1 MRLQRRIFLI
11 TGLCALLL
19 FGFLR
24 LQPNNDFSPNNPGSE
39 IVFLVQDGELGS
51 SIAQNLENQGVVKS
65 AAKFIEEFNRD
76 PKASG
81 ISPGSH
87 SIQTQIPARTAIEQL
102 LDPKRMKSA
111 LVVREGSTFAS
122 VLSLLKTNEN
132 IARTKTGYGAVK
144 PVYANPR
151 NSLEGSLFP
160 ARYSFEANTSVERA
174 LKTMVAKAKS
184 EYTRLGVDAGFDKY
198 KPFEVLTIAS
208 MVQIEGDPSNFSKVA
223 RVIYNRLR
231 IGMALQLNA
240 TVQYATNSQGQI
252 MLSNKATKI
261 NSPYNTYR
269 FAGLPPTPIANPSN
283 DAIVATLNPDNG
295 DWLYFITVAPKDT
308 RFTKDFT
315 EFSEWNTEFNKNVAA
330 GKFK

>member
-39 IVFLVQDGELGS
+39 ILFLVQDGELGS

-151 NSLEGSLFP
+151 NSLEGSLSP

-283 DAIVATLNPDNG
+283 DAIVATLNPANG

>member
-39 IVFLVQDGELGS
+39 ILFLVQDGELGS

-283 DAIVATLNPDNG
+283 DAIVATLNPAKG

>member
-198 KPFEVLTIAS
+198 EPFEVLTIAS

-283 DAIVATLNPDNG
+283 DAIVATLNPAKG

>member
-65 AAKFIEEFNRD
+65 ATKFIEEFNRD

-87 SIQTQIPARTAIEQL
+87 LIQTQIPARTAIEQL

-122 VLSLLKTNEN
+122 VLSLLKKNEN
-132 IARTKTGYGAVK
+132 IDRTKTGYGSVK
-144 PVYANPR
+144 PVYANSR

-160 ARYSFEANTSVERA
+160 ARYSFEANTSVEKA

-184 EYTRLGVDAGFDKY
+184 EYTRLGVDAGFEKY

-223 RVIYNRLR
+223 RVIYNRLK

-283 DAIVATLNPDNG
+283 DAIEATLNPAMG

-308 RFTKDFT
+308 RFTKDFS
-315 EFSEWNTEFNKNVAA
+315 EFSEWNIEFNKNVAA

>member
-65 AAKFIEEFNRD
+65 ATKFIEEFNRD

-122 VLSLLKTNEN
+122 VFSLLKKNEN
-132 IARTKTGYGAVK
+132 IDRTKTGYGSVK
-144 PVYANPR
+144 PVYANSR

-160 ARYSFEANTSVERA
+160 ARYSFEANTSVEKA

-223 RVIYNRLR
+223 RVIYNRLK

-283 DAIVATLNPDNG
+283 DAIEATLNPAIG

>member
-1 MRLQRRIFLI
+1 
-11 TGLCALLL
+11 
-19 FGFLR
+19 
-24 LQPNNDFSPNNPGSE
+24 
-39 IVFLVQDGELGS
+39 
-51 SIAQNLENQGVVKS
+51 
-65 AAKFIEEFNRD
+65 
-76 PKASG
+76 
-81 ISPGSH
+81 
-87 SIQTQIPARTAIEQL
+87 
-102 LDPKRMKSA
+102 MKSA

-283 DAIVATLNPDNG
+283 DAIVATLNPANG

>member
-39 IVFLVQDGELGS
+39 IVFLIQDGELGS

-151 NSLEGSLFP
+151 NSLEGSLSP

-198 KPFEVLTIAS
+198 EPFEVLTIAS

>member
-39 IVFLVQDGELGS
+39 IVFLIQDGELGS

-198 KPFEVLTIAS
+198 EPFEVLTIAS

>member
-1 MRLQRRIFLI
+1 LI
-11 TGLCALLL
+11 
-19 FGFLR
+19 
-24 LQPNNDFSPNNPGSE
+24 
-39 IVFLVQDGELGS
+39 QDGELGS

-283 DAIVATLNPDNG
+283 DAIVATLNPANG

>member
-39 IVFLVQDGELGS
+39 ILFLVQDGELGS

>member
-39 IVFLVQDGELGS
+39 IVFLIQDGELGS

-132 IARTKTGYGAVK
+132 IARMKTGYGAVK

>member
-39 IVFLVQDGELGS
+39 IVFLIQDGELGS

-151 NSLEGSLFP
+151 NSLEGSLSP

>member
-39 IVFLVQDGELGS
+39 IVFLIQDGELGS

-132 IARTKTGYGAVK
+132 IARMKTGYGAVK

-308 RFTKDFT
+308 RFTKDYT

>member
-65 AAKFIEEFNRD
+65 ATKFIEEFNRD

-122 VLSLLKTNEN
+122 VLSLLKKNEN
-132 IARTKTGYGAVK
+132 IDRTKTGYGSVK
-144 PVYANPR
+144 PVYANSR

-160 ARYSFEANTSVERA
+160 ARYSFEANTSVEKA

-223 RVIYNRLR
+223 RVIYNRLK

-283 DAIVATLNPDNG
+283 DAIEATLNPAIG

-308 RFTKDFT
+308 RFTKDFS

>member
-1 MRLQRRIFLI
+1 
-11 TGLCALLL
+11 
-19 FGFLR
+19 
-24 LQPNNDFSPNNPGSE
+24 
-39 IVFLVQDGELGS
+39 
-51 SIAQNLENQGVVKS
+51 
-65 AAKFIEEFNRD
+65 
-76 PKASG
+76 
-81 ISPGSH
+81 
-87 SIQTQIPARTAIEQL
+87 
-102 LDPKRMKSA
+102 MKSA

-132 IARTKTGYGAVK
+132 IARTKAGYGSVK
-144 PVYANPR
+144 PVYANSR

-198 KPFEVLTIAS
+198 NPLEVLTIAS

-223 RVIYNRLR
+223 RVIYNRLK

-283 DAIVATLNPDNG
+283 DAIEASLNPAVG

-308 RFTKDFT
+308 RFTKDFK
-315 EFSEWNTEFNKNVAA
+315 EFSEWNTEFNKNVAS

>member
-1 MRLQRRIFLI
+1 LI
-11 TGLCALLL
+11 
-19 FGFLR
+19 
-24 LQPNNDFSPNNPGSE
+24 
-39 IVFLVQDGELGS
+39 QDGELGS

-283 DAIVATLNPDNG
+283 DAIVATLNPAKG

>member
-65 AAKFIEEFNRD
+65 ATKFIEEFNKD

-87 SIQTQIPARTAIEQL
+87 SIQTRIPARTAIEQL
-102 LDPKRMKSA
+102 LDPKRMKSV

-132 IARTKTGYGAVK
+132 IARTKTGYGSVK
-144 PVYANPR
+144 PVYTNSR

-184 EYTRLGVDAGFDKY
+184 EYTRLGVDAGFEKY

-223 RVIYNRLR
+223 RVIYNRLK

-283 DAIVATLNPDNG
+283 DAIEATLNPAMG

-308 RFTKDFT
+308 RFTKDFS
-315 EFSEWNTEFNKNVAA
+315 EFSEWNIEFNKNVAA

>member
-65 AAKFIEEFNRD
+65 ATKFIEEFNRD

-122 VLSLLKTNEN
+122 VLSLLKKNEN
-132 IARTKTGYGAVK
+132 IDRTKTGYGSVK
-144 PVYANPR
+144 PVYANSR

-160 ARYSFEANTSVERA
+160 ARYSFEANTSVEKA

-223 RVIYNRLR
+223 RVIYNRLK

-283 DAIVATLNPDNG
+283 DAIEATLNPAIG

>member
-1 MRLQRRIFLI
+1 MRLHRRIFLI
-11 TGLCALLL
+11 TGLCALFL

-65 AAKFIEEFNRD
+65 ATKFIEEFNRD

-122 VLSLLKTNEN
+122 VLSLLKKNEN
-132 IARTKTGYGAVK
+132 IDRTKTGYGSVK
-144 PVYANPR
+144 PVYANSR

-160 ARYSFEANTSVERA
+160 ARYSFEANTSVEKA

-223 RVIYNRLR
+223 RVIYNRLK

-283 DAIVATLNPDNG
+283 DAIEATLNPAIG

>member
-283 DAIVATLNPDNG
+283 DAILATLNPANG

>member
-1 MRLQRRIFLI
+1 MRLHRRIFLI

-65 AAKFIEEFNRD
+65 ATKFIEEFNRD

-122 VLSLLKTNEN
+122 VLSLLKKNEN
-132 IARTKTGYGAVK
+132 IDRRKTGYGSVK
-144 PVYANPR
+144 PVYANSR

-160 ARYSFEANTSVERA
+160 ARYSFEANTSVEKA

-223 RVIYNRLR
+223 RVIYNRLK

-283 DAIVATLNPDNG
+283 DAIEATLNPAIG

>member
-1 MRLQRRIFLI
+1 MRLQRRIFI
-11 TGLCALLL
+11 ISGLCALLL
-19 FGFLR
+19 FAFLR
-24 LQPNNDFSPNNPGSE
+24 LQPNNDFPANDAGGE
-39 IVFLVQDGELGS
+39 VELLIQDGELGS
-51 SIAQNLENQGVVKS
+51 AIARKLENQGIVKS
-65 AAKFIEEFNRD
+65 ATKFIEEFNKD

-87 SIQTQIPARTAIEQL
+87 SIQTRIPAKTAIEQL

-122 VLSLLKTNEN
+122 VLSLLKSNEN
-132 IARTKTGYGAVK
+132 ISKSKSGYAAVK
-144 PVYANPR
+144 PVYSNPR

-160 ARYSFEANTSVERA
+160 ARYSFEKNTNIETA
-174 LKTMVAKAKS
+174 LNSMVAKAKS
-184 EYTRLGVDAGFDKY
+184 EYSRIGIDAGFEKY

-223 RVIYNRLR
+223 RVIYNRLK

-269 FAGLPPTPIANPSN
+269 FAGLPPTPIANPSA
-283 DAIVATLNPDNG
+283 DAIKATLNPAAG
-295 DWLYFITVAPKDT
+295 DWLYFITVAPRDT

-315 EFSEWNTEFNKNVAA
+315 EFSKWNTEFNKNVAA

>member
-1 MRLQRRIFLI
+1 MRLHRRIFLI

-65 AAKFIEEFNRD
+65 ATKFIEEFNRD

-122 VLSLLKTNEN
+122 VLSLLKKNEN
-132 IARTKTGYGAVK
+132 IDRTKTGYGSVK
-144 PVYANPR
+144 PVYANSR

-160 ARYSFEANTSVERA
+160 ARYSFEANTSVEKA

-223 RVIYNRLR
+223 RVIYNRLK

-261 NSPYNTYR
+261 NSPYN
-269 FAGLPPTPIANPSN
+269 IS
-283 DAIVATLNPDNG
+283 
-295 DWLYFITVAPKDT
+295 
-308 RFTKDFT
+308 
-315 EFSEWNTEFNKNVAA
+315 
-330 GKFK
+330 

>member
-1 MRLQRRIFLI
+1 MKLQRRIFI
-11 TGLCALLL
+11 ISGLCALLL
-19 FGFLR
+19 FAFLR
-24 LQPNNDFSPNNPGSE
+24 LQPSNDFSAKEPGKE
-39 IVFLVQDGELGS
+39 IEFLVQDGELGS
-51 SIAQNLENQGVVKS
+51 SIAQKLEKQGVVKS
-65 AAKFIEEFNRD
+65 ATKFIEEFNND
-76 PKASG
+76 SKAAG

-87 SIQTQIPARTAIEQL
+87 SIQTRIPAKTAIEQL
-102 LDPKRMKSA
+102 LDPKRMKNA

-122 VLSLLKTNEN
+122 VLALLKANEN
-132 IARTKTGYGAVK
+132 IAGAKSGYGAVN

-160 ARYSFEANTSVERA
+160 ARYSFEANTSVEIA
-174 LKTMVAKAKS
+174 LKKMVAKAKNEFS
-184 EYTRLGVDAGFDKY
+184 RLGVDGGFEKY

-208 MVQIEGDPSNFSKVA
+208 MVQIEGDPTNFSKVA
-223 RVIYNRLR
+223 RVIYNRLK

-240 TVQYATNSQGQI
+240 TVQYVTKSQGQI

-269 FAGLPPTPIANPSN
+269 FAGLPPTPIANPSK
-283 DAIVATLNPDNG
+283 DAIEATLNPATG

-308 RFTKDFT
+308 RFTRDFN
-315 EFSEWNTEFNKNVAA
+315 EFFKWNTEFNKNVAA

>member
-198 KPFEVLTIAS
+198 RPFEVLTIAS

-283 DAIVATLNPDNG
+283 DAIVATLNPANG

>member
-39 IVFLVQDGELGS
+39 IVFLIQDGELGS

-132 IARTKTGYGAVK
+132 IARMKTGYGAVK

-283 DAIVATLNPDNG
+283 DAIVATLNPANG

>member
-24 LQPNNDFSPNNPGSE
+24 LQPSNDFSANDAGSE
-39 IVFLVQDGELGS
+39 IEFLVQDGELGS
-51 SIAQNLENQGVVKS
+51 SIAQNLEKQGVVKS
-65 AAKFIEEFNRD
+65 ATKFIEEFNRD

-87 SIQTQIPARTAIEQL
+87 LIQTQIPARTAIEQL
-102 LDPKRMKSA
+102 LDPKR
-111 LVVREGSTFAS
+111 LRNVLDVREGSTLAS
-122 VLSLLKTNEN
+122 VLSLLKTNES
-132 IARTKTGYGAVK
+132 ISKTKTGYGAVK
-144 PVYANPR
+144 PVYSNPR

-160 ARYSFEANTSVERA
+160 ARYSFEANTSIERA
-174 LKTMVAKAKS
+174 LKIMVAKAKG
-184 EYTRLGVDAGFDKY
+184 EYAQLGVDAGFDKY

-223 RVIYNRLR
+223 RVIYNRLK

-240 TVQYATNSQGQI
+240 TVQYANNSQGEI

-261 NSPYNTYR
+261 NSPFNTYR
-269 FAGLPPTPIANPSN
+269 FAGLPPTPIANPSK
-283 DAIVATLNPDNG
+283 DAIMATLNPASG
-295 DWLYFITVAPKDT
+295 DWLYFITVAPRDT
-308 RFTKDFT
+308 RFTKDFK
-315 EFSEWNTEFNKNVAA
+315 EFSKWNTEFNKNVAA

>member
-39 IVFLVQDGELGS
+39 ILFLVQDGELGS

-283 DAIVATLNPDNG
+283 DAIVATLNPANG

>member
-1 MRLQRRIFLI
+1 MRLERRIFLI

>member
-39 IVFLVQDGELGS
+39 IVFLIQDGELGS

-65 AAKFIEEFNRD
+65 AAKFIEEFNKD

-81 ISPGSH
+81 INPGSH

-283 DAIVATLNPDNG
+283 DAIVATLNPANG

>member
-1 MRLQRRIFLI
+1 
-11 TGLCALLL
+11 
-19 FGFLR
+19 
-24 LQPNNDFSPNNPGSE
+24 
-39 IVFLVQDGELGS
+39 LVQDGELGS

>member
-1 MRLQRRIFLI
+1 LI
-11 TGLCALLL
+11 
-19 FGFLR
+19 
-24 LQPNNDFSPNNPGSE
+24 
-39 IVFLVQDGELGS
+39 QDGELGS

-132 IARTKTGYGAVK
+132 IARMKTGYGAVK

-283 DAIVATLNPDNG
+283 DAIVATLNPAKG

>member
-1 MRLQRRIFLI
+1 MKLQRRIFI
-11 TGLCALLL
+11 ISGICALL
-19 FGFLR
+19 FFSFLR
-24 LQPNNDFSPNNPGSE
+24 LQPSDDFSAKEPGKE
-39 IVFLVQDGELGS
+39 IEFLVQDGELGS
-51 SIAQNLENQGVVKS
+51 SIAQKLEKQGVVKS
-65 AAKFIEEFNRD
+65 ATKFIEEFNNN
-76 PKASG
+76 PKAAG

-87 SIQTQIPARTAIEQL
+87 SIQTRIPAKTAIEQL
-102 LDPKRMKSA
+102 LDPKRMKNA

-122 VLSLLKTNEN
+122 VHSLLKTNEN
-132 IARTKTGYGAVK
+132 ISGTNSGYGAVN

-160 ARYSFEANTSVERA
+160 ARYSFEANTSVEAA
-174 LKTMVAKAKS
+174 LKKMVGKAKS
-184 EYTRLGVDAGFDKY
+184 EYSRLGVDAGFEKY

-208 MVQIEGDPSNFSKVA
+208 MVQIEGDPTNFSKVA
-223 RVIYNRLR
+223 RVIYNRLK

-240 TVQYATNSQGQI
+240 TVQYVTKSQGQI

-269 FAGLPPTPIANPSN
+269 FAGLPPTPIANPSK
-283 DAIVATLNPDNG
+283 DAIEATLNPATG

-308 RFTKDFT
+308 RFTKDFD
-315 EFSEWNTEFNKNVAA
+315 EFFKWNTEFNKNVAA

>member
-39 IVFLVQDGELGS
+39 IVVLVQDGELGS

-65 AAKFIEEFNRD
+65 ATKFIEEFNRD

-87 SIQTQIPARTAIEQL
+87 SIQTQIPARIAIEQL

-122 VLSLLKTNEN
+122 VLSLLKKNEN
-132 IARTKTGYGAVK
+132 IDRTKTGYGSVK
-144 PVYANPR
+144 PVYANSR

-160 ARYSFEANTSVERA
+160 ARYSFEANTSVEKA

-223 RVIYNRLR
+223 RVIYNRLK

-283 DAIVATLNPDNG
+283 DAIEATLNPAIG